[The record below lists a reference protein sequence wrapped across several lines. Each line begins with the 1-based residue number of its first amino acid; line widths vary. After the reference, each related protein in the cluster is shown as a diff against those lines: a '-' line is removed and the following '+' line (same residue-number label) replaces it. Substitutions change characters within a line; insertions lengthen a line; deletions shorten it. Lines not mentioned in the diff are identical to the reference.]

1 MDARPMTRSLR
12 LSILAASACLALAAC
27 SAKPDTPARPT
38 PEVGVQIIQPK
49 KIVASTELSGR
60 LSAVRVADVRP
71 QVQGI
76 VLKRLFAEG
85 SMVKAG
91 QLLYQIDP
99 ATYQASYDQAV
110 GTLAKAQATAASAQ
124 TKTARYAELIK
135 IEGVSKQDVDDANAT
150 LQEAKADVIADR
162 AALKTAAINLA
173 YTRVTAP
180 ITGRIGSST
189 VTEGA
194 LVTAGQTTA
203 LSTIQ
208 STGDMYLDV
217 TRPSVDWLRLQKEF
231 ASGQLQPAGTDGA
244 VVHLIMEDG
253 SAYALTGKLLFSD
266 ITVDATTG
274 SVTLRS
280 VFPNPDGTLLP
291 GMFVRATLDEGVNQ
305 QALTVPQLAVTRA
318 SDGSGSVLIVNAD
331 NKVVKT
337 PVTADTANGDQWII
351 TKGLKAGDKVIVSG
365 AQKAPVGS
373 VVKAVDAG
381 SVATAPS
388 STASRS

>member
-1 MDARPMTRSLR
+1 MTRSLR